1 MKKPKL
7 VIIDAFDLL
16 HRAYYVI
23 PKTLT
28 NRMGQSI
35 NAVYGFT
42 SMLISLLEK
51 LKPEYIVVAMEG
63 GAPTFRVE
71 EFKAY
76 KATRK
81 VDAEKDKAF
90 AEQIPILKEVLE
102 AFEIPCLFFPGF
114 EADDIIGTI
123 VKRRLEARSKK
134 HEEGEEL
141 QASNF
146 KLQTIVV
153 TNDQDMLQLVDE
165 DTSIFMP
172 AKGKDRPDA
181 TFTPELVEKKYGF
194 KPRQMIDFKAL
205 RGDPSD
211 NIPGVFG
218 IGEKKAT
225 ELIQKYGSLEEI
237 YKNISLIDKKTAGL
251 LAEGLEDANM
261 SKYLATI
268 REDAPIDFSLEKCR
282 FREVDKVHASEKLK
296 ELGFKSLAARLVEE
310 PVTKNSKGITT
321 DKNQL
326 GLFM

>member
-1 MKKPKL
+1 MNKSKL

-28 NRMGQSI
+28 NKKGQSI
-35 NAVYGFT
+35 NAAYGFT
-42 SMLISLLEK
+42 LMLISLLDK

-63 GAPTFRVE
+63 GTPTFRVE

-81 VDAEKDKAF
+81 VDLEKDKAF
-90 AEQIPILKEVLE
+90 AEQIPIVKEVLE
-102 AFEIPCLFFPGF
+102 AFEIPYLFFPGF

-123 VKRRLEARSKK
+123 AQKQLEARSVKQ
-134 HEEGEEL
+134 ELGNNL

-146 KLQTIVV
+146 KLQTVVV

-165 DTSIFMP
+165 DTSVFMP

-194 KPRQMIDFKAL
+194 KPKQMVDFKAL

-225 ELIQKYGSLEEI
+225 ELVRQFGSLEEI
-237 YKNISLIDKKTAGL
+237 YKNISLLDKKTAGL
-251 LAEGLEDANM
+251 LAEGKEDATM
-261 SKYLATI
+261 SRYLATI

-282 FREVDKVHASEKLK
+282 FREVDKVHAAEKIK
-296 ELGFKSLAARLVEE
+296 ELGFKSLARRLVGKE
-310 PVTKNSKGITT
+310 PTVKGMTASSDQIS
-321 DKNQL
+321 
-326 GLFM
+326 LF